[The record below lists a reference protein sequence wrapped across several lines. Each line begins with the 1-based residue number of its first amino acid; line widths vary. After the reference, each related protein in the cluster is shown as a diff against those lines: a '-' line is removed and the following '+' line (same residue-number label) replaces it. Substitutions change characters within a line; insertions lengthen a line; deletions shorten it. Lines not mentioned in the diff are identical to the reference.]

1 MSKSG
6 VDFVSLVGT
15 EEKTE
20 DGQERRP
27 SRNMS
32 RQSSIRSVS
41 TNSIN
46 SLDGSCLGNDDDEE
60 QNENFDGVQM
70 EASSKGTVKGS
81 VALNYYKAGAHWSV
95 VCVMLLSF
103 LVVQLLASA
112 ADIWVSVW

>member
-1 MSKSG
+1 M
-6 VDFVSLVGT
+6 VET
-15 EEKTE
+15 EADNT
-20 DGQERRP
+20 DGLERRP

-46 SLDGSCLGNDDDEE
+46 SLDGSYYGDDDDEKE
-60 QNENFDGVQM
+60 NENNNVAEM
-70 EASSKGTVKGS
+70 EASSKGKVKGS